1 MRKNYVGKPFTR
13 NAKEQEE
20 DAKRIILGALRDVIE
35 DLKIEY
41 PKKDKSND

>member
-20 DAKRIILGALRDVIE
+20 EAKRIILGALKDATE

-41 PKKDKSND
+41 PNQRDY